1 MSEEREDSYRHILK
15 YTSLFGSVQG
25 LSIIV
30 SLVRNK
36 LVALLLGPNGMG
48 LVTLFNSV
56 VTFISNST
64 NLGISTSAVKHI
76 SEIGNPTESGRYI
89 NIIRWWCLITGLLG
103 MAVCIMLS
111 PLIDNFTFTWGD
123 HTFHY
128 LFLSPMVLLMAM
140 AGGEM
145 AILKGLRRLK
155 SLAQS
160 QVITMLASLAI
171 TIPIYYFFGEQ
182 GIVPV
187 LVLVALAGLIA
198 TLVFSNRVCPYRLS
212 NVKAV
217 GEGLPMVKL
226 GVAFMFSG
234 MVGSGAEVLIRSL
247 LNRMADLS
255 TLGLYNAGY
264 MLTFTYAGMVFSAME
279 SDYYPRLSAVNG
291 NSEDESLLANRQMEV
306 SLLLVTPMIIALI
319 LLLPV
324 LIPLLF
330 SRSFEAVVPMAQVAI
345 LSMLWK
351 SVTLPIAYIPLARG
365 DSKMFMVLESSYYV
379 VLVVLVVMGYERF
392 GLLGTGVALLL
403 AHIFDLTIEY
413 LTARLRYGYKLTAR
427 VAGEFVVSLALSVVA
442 YFSIVCTGSCWLSAV
457 LGVFILS
464 LSATFSFIMLKSKVK
479 K

>member
-1 MSEEREDSYRHILK
+1 MSMSEEREDSYRHILK

-36 LVALLLGPNGMG
+36 LVALLLGPGGMG

-56 VTFISNST
+56 VSFISNST

-76 SEIGNPTESGRYI
+76 SEINDTKESAHYI

-103 MAVCIMLS
+103 MVVCIALS
-111 PLIDNFTFTWGD
+111 PLIDKFTFTWGD
-123 HTFHY
+123 HTLHY
-128 LFLSPMVLLMAM
+128 LLLSPMILLTAM

-155 SLAQS
+155 ALAKA
-160 QVITMLASLAI
+160 QVINMLASLII
-171 TIPIYYFFGEQ
+171 TIPIYFFFGEQ

-187 LVLVALAGLIA
+187 LVMVAFSALLT
-198 TLVFSNRVCPYRLS
+198 TLFFSNRVCPYRLGD
-212 NVKAV
+212 VKAIS
-217 GEGLPMVKL
+217 EGLPMVKL

-247 LNRMADLS
+247 LNRMADL
-255 TLGLYNAGY
+255 TALGLYNAGY

-279 SDYYPRLSAVNG
+279 TDYYPRLSAVNG
-291 NSEDESLLANRQMEV
+291 NSESESLLANRQMEV
-306 SLLLVTPMIIALI
+306 SLLLVSPMIIALI

-330 SRSFEAVVPMAQVAI
+330 SKSFVEVVPMAQVAI

-365 DSKMFMVLESSYYV
+365 DSKMFMVLESIYYV
-379 VLVVLVVMGYERF
+379 VLVVLVVFGYQHL

-413 LTARLRYGYKLTAR
+413 LTARFRYGYKLSPR
-427 VAGEFVVSLALSVVA
+427 VAGEFIVSLALSIVA
-442 YFSIVCTGSCWLSAV
+442 YLAIVCTSNYFVGV
-457 LGVFILS
+457 LILA

>member
-379 VLVVLVVMGYERF
+379 VLVVLVVLGYERF

>member
-1 MSEEREDSYRHILK
+1 MGKEREDSYRHILK

-25 LSIIV
+25 LSIVV

-36 LVALLLGPNGMG
+36 LVALLLGPGGMG

-56 VTFISNST
+56 ATFISNST

-76 SEIGNPTESGRYI
+76 SEIDDPKEAAHYI
-89 NIIRWWCLITGLLG
+89 NIIRLWCLVTGMLG
-103 MAVCIMLS
+103 MALCIMLS
-111 PLIDNFTFTWGD
+111 PLIDDFTFAWGN
-123 HTFHY
+123 HTLHY
-128 LFLSPMVLLMAM
+128 LLLSPMVVLTAM

-145 AILKGLRRLK
+145 AVLKGLRKLK
-155 SLAQS
+155 ALAKS
-160 QVITMLASLAI
+160 QVFTMLASLVI

-187 LVLVALAGLIA
+187 LVLVALASLVS
-198 TLVFSNRVCPYRLS
+198 TLVFSNSVCPYRLAD
-212 NVKAV
+212 VKAI

-226 GVAFMFSG
+226 GIAFMFSG
-234 MVGSGAEVLIRSL
+234 MVGSGAELLIRSL

-255 TLGLYNAGY
+255 VLGLYNAGY
-264 MLTFTYAGMVFSAME
+264 MLTFTYAGMVFNAME
-279 SDYYPRLSAVNG
+279 TDYYPRLASVNG
-291 NSEDESLLANRQMEV
+291 DSESESLLANRQMEV
-306 SLLLVTPMIIALI
+306 SLLLVSPMIIALI

-330 SRSFEAVVPMAQVAI
+330 SNRFVDVVPMAQVAI

-379 VLVVLVVMGYERF
+379 VLVALVVVGYQWL
-392 GLLGTGVALLL
+392 GLYGTGVAMLL
-403 AHIFDLTIEY
+403 AHIFDLIIEY
-413 LTARLRYGYKLTAR
+413 LTARLRYGYKVTSR
-427 VAGEFVVSLALSVVA
+427 VVWEFLVNLILGVGAYIAIVSISSIWLSMLAGALFMALSA
-442 YFSIVCTGSCWLSAV
+442 ALC
-457 LGVFILS
+457 FIILN
-464 LSATFSFIMLKSKVK
+464 SKVK